1 MSINKNVV
9 IKGKTIELRLDKNS
23 SISNSYGKIDLK
35 KVKERENIIYHS
47 WNVQVE
53 TTTFAQEKDNCGRDE
68 VQIMFNLNQD
78 INWFVNKN
86 ESSEIC
92 EEKGNSGNFD
102 PCYTGSF
109 NTGTERVEMAKG
121 EVCVFRNNNYST
133 AMNYEAG
140 INFNFKSLQ
149 MPTPYFRDLLSKY
162 FSNQNISE
170 LEEHFLTHV
179 TKTVITPEMYRV
191 LSEID
196 TADRFKEYE
205 GVYTEGKMIELTA
218 LVLYGIAYHKTDEIK
233 RVPQPNKSD
242 AERVESL
249 REKIQRNPALEYDA
263 QTVADELGMS
273 ISKLNRVFRT
283 MYATSLHSYVQE
295 KRLECAAKLL
305 QENNIAISEAAQKS
319 GYSNMSHFS
328 KSFLKKYGVLPK
340 DF

>member
-9 IKGKTIELRLDKNS
+9 IKGKTIKFKLDGS
-23 SISNSYGKIDLK
+23 GSVSNSYGRANLEKLRI
-35 KVKERENIIYHS
+35 RENIVYHS

-53 TTTFAQEKDNCGRDE
+53 ETTFAQEKDNSGRDE
-68 VQIMFNLNQD
+68 VQIMFNLSQD
-78 INWFVNKN
+78 INW
-86 ESSEIC
+86 S
-92 EEKGNSGNFD
+92 
-102 PCYTGSF
+102 YSF
-109 NTGTERVEMAKG
+109 NTGSEHVEMAKG

-140 INFNFKSLQ
+140 IKINFKTSQ
-149 MPTPYFRDLLSKY
+149 MPTPYFRELLSKY
-162 FSNQNISE
+162 FTDQSISK

-179 TKTVITPEMYRV
+179 TKTAITPEMYRV
-191 LSEID
+191 LAEID

-233 RVPQPNKSD
+233 RLPHPNKSD
-242 AERVESL
+242 VERVESL
-249 REKIQRNPALEYDA
+249 RERIQRNPALEYDA
-263 QTVADELGMS
+263 QSVADEMGMS
-273 ISKLNRVFRT
+273 ISKLNRVFRAL
-283 MYATSLHSYVQE
+283 YATSLHSYVQD

-305 QENNIAISEAAQKS
+305 QENDIAISEAAQKS

>member
-1 MSINKNVV
+1 MSISKNVV
-9 IKGKTIELRLDKNS
+9 IKGKTIKFKLDGS
-23 SISNSYGKIDLK
+23 GSVSNSYGRANLEKLRI
-35 KVKERENIIYHS
+35 RENIVYHS

-53 TTTFAQEKDNCGRDE
+53 ETTFAQEKDNSGRDE
-68 VQIMFNLNQD
+68 VQIMFNLSQD
-78 INWFVNKN
+78 INW
-86 ESSEIC
+86 S
-92 EEKGNSGNFD
+92 
-102 PCYTGSF
+102 YSF
-109 NTGTERVEMAKG
+109 NTGSEQVEMAKG

-140 INFNFKSLQ
+140 IKFNFKTLQ
-149 MPTPYFRDLLSKY
+149 MPTPYFRELLSKY
-162 FSNQNISE
+162 FTDQSISE

-179 TKTVITPEMYRV
+179 TKTAITPEMYRV
-191 LSEID
+191 LAEID

-233 RVPQPNKSD
+233 RLLQPNKSD
-242 AERVESL
+242 VERVESL
-249 REKIQRNPALEYDA
+249 RERIQRNPALEYDA
-263 QTVADELGMS
+263 QSVADEMGMS

-283 MYATSLHSYVQE
+283 LYATSLHSYVQD

-305 QENNIAISEAAQKS
+305 QENDIAISEAAQKS

>member
-1 MSINKNVV
+1 MSISKNVV
-9 IKGKTIELRLDKNS
+9 IKGKTIKLRLDES
-23 SISNSYGKIDLK
+23 GSVSNSYGRANLEKLR
-35 KVKERENIIYHS
+35 VRENIVYHS

-53 TTTFAQEKDNCGRDE
+53 ETTFAQEKDNSGRDE
-68 VQIMFNLNQD
+68 VQIMFNLSQD
-78 INWFVNKN
+78 INW
-86 ESSEIC
+86 S
-92 EEKGNSGNFD
+92 
-102 PCYTGSF
+102 YSF
-109 NTGTERVEMAKG
+109 NTGSEQVEMAKG

-140 INFNFKSLQ
+140 IKFNFKTLQ
-149 MPTPYFRDLLSKY
+149 MPTPYFRELLSKY
-162 FSNQNISE
+162 FTDQNISE

-179 TKTVITPEMYRV
+179 TKTAITPEMYRV
-191 LSEID
+191 LAEID

-233 RVPQPNKSD
+233 RLPQPNKSD
-242 AERVESL
+242 VERVENL
-249 REKIQRNPALEYDA
+249 RERIQRNPALEYDA
-263 QTVADELGMS
+263 QSVADEMGMS
-273 ISKLNRVFRT
+273 ISKLNRVFRAL
-283 MYATSLHSYVQE
+283 YATSLHSYVQD

-305 QENNIAISEAAQKS
+305 QENDIAISEAAQKS

>member
-1 MSINKNVV
+1 MSISKNVV
-9 IKGKTIELRLDKNS
+9 IKGKTIKLRLDES
-23 SISNSYGKIDLK
+23 GSVSNSYGRANLEKLRI
-35 KVKERENIIYHS
+35 RENIVYHS

-53 TTTFAQEKDNCGRDE
+53 ETTFAQEKDNSGRDE
-68 VQIMFNLNQD
+68 VQIMFNLSQD
-78 INWFVNKN
+78 INW
-86 ESSEIC
+86 S
-92 EEKGNSGNFD
+92 
-102 PCYTGSF
+102 YSF
-109 NTGTERVEMAKG
+109 NTGSEQVEMAKG

-140 INFNFKSLQ
+140 IKFNFKTLQ
-149 MPTPYFRDLLSKY
+149 MPTPYFRELLSKY
-162 FSNQNISE
+162 FTEQNISE

-179 TKTVITPEMYRV
+179 TKTAITPEMYRV
-191 LSEID
+191 LAEID

-233 RVPQPNKSD
+233 RLPQPNKSD
-242 AERVESL
+242 VERVESL
-249 REKIQRNPALEYDA
+249 RERIQRNPALEYDA
-263 QTVADELGMS
+263 QSVADEMGMS

-283 MYATSLHSYVQE
+283 LYATSLHSYVQD

-305 QENNIAISEAAQKS
+305 QENDIAISEAAQKS

>member
-1 MSINKNVV
+1 MSISKNVV
-9 IKGKTIELRLDKNS
+9 IKGKTIKLRLDES
-23 SISNSYGKIDLK
+23 GSVSNSYGRANLEKLR
-35 KVKERENIIYHS
+35 VRENIVYHS

-53 TTTFAQEKDNCGRDE
+53 ETTFAQEKDNSGRDE
-68 VQIMFNLNQD
+68 VQIMFNLSQD
-78 INWFVNKN
+78 INW
-86 ESSEIC
+86 S
-92 EEKGNSGNFD
+92 
-102 PCYTGSF
+102 YSF
-109 NTGTERVEMAKG
+109 NTGSEQVEMAKG

-140 INFNFKSLQ
+140 IKFNFKTLQ
-149 MPTPYFRDLLSKY
+149 MPTPYFRELLSKY
-162 FSNQNISE
+162 FTDQNISE

-179 TKTVITPEMYRV
+179 TKTAITPEMYRV
-191 LSEID
+191 LAEID

-233 RVPQPNKSD
+233 RLPQPNKSD
-242 AERVESL
+242 VERVESL
-249 REKIQRNPALEYDA
+249 RERIQRNPALEYDA
-263 QTVADELGMS
+263 RSVADEMGMS
-273 ISKLNRVFRT
+273 VSKLNRVFRT
-283 MYATSLHSYVQE
+283 LYATSLHSYVQD

-305 QENNIAISEAAQKS
+305 LENDIAISEAAQKS